1 MHGLWKDHLE
11 ARSFLSSAGLWAG
24 TRWARGGRPPPSPAL
39 RTRLRRPRP
48 SAQAKAWH
56 RGLVPQGWQVSEP
69 GGGDTAR
76 RPCPRSGSVPLSA
89 WDCGHWREVR
99 AAEGV
104 PTPASLRPP
113 GSRLLVPPRGP
124 KTAGAAAPVVAAACS
139 WRARA
144 AAAAAASSTSTAR
157 CLGLPGVSAG
167 LWHGLHRTR
176 RGGSHSSSSA
186 QAGSDRT
193 HGARTAGRGASYYG
207 GRFGLTSAPLPP
219 APSSQPPDG
228 AAAQARRRPRQTCVC
243 RCLPACCQD
252 SFTAID
258 SSQQMILL
266 LKKGRASSRSTIN
279 NVTNSLI

>member
-11 ARSFLSSAGLWAG
+11 AQSFLSSPGLWAG

-39 RTRLRRPRP
+39 RTRLSRPRP

-56 RGLVPQGWQVSEP
+56 RGLVPQGWQVPEP
-69 GGGDTAR
+69 GAGDTAR
-76 RPCPRSGSVPLSA
+76 RPCPQSGSVSLSA

-104 PTPASLRPP
+104 PTPAGLRPP

-139 WRARA
+139 WRARAA

-207 GRFGLTSAPLPP
+207 GRFGLTSAPLPQP
-219 APSSQPPDG
+219 LVPSRLT
-228 AAAQARRRPRQTCVC
+228 ALLRRREDALAKRACVG
-243 RCLPACCQD
+243 
-252 SFTAID
+252 SV
-258 SSQQMILL
+258 
-266 LKKGRASSRSTIN
+266 SRT
-279 NVTNSLI
+279 